1 MRKRIL
7 ITGGFGYFGSSL
19 AKRLIW
25 DHEVILAGRLA
36 SSGAVVIPARTLYF
50 RAVRELAAEH
60 AAEAD
65 AIVHLA
71 GGGAPGGQSSDA
83 AAALRDN
90 VESAA
95 HIASI
100 APPGCRLILA
110 STIYTYGT
118 GSRPFVESDT
128 LRPDTLYGQLK
139 AVAEA
144 VWRQRGGT
152 SLRFA
157 HIYGVG
163 SGVDF
168 GRTGV
173 TEKLARAAVGGSPF
187 EMHGD
192 GSQRI
197 DLVHIDDACSA
208 VEAALVA
215 PELPPAVNVGGGAV
229 AVADLVRAF
238 GVDIAALHCQ
248 SCGDAMEYIHL
259 EGSNA
264 DRRGCMQCRRCGA
277 RSAGTYLDQSRAM
290 DISLAKQALGWVPKV
305 ALADGAKGLIEMM
318 RGAR

>member
-1 MRKRIL
+1 MKVL
-7 ITGGFGYFGSSL
+7 ITGAHGYLGLALCHWL
-19 AKRLIW
+19 AK
-25 DHEVILAGRLA
+25 DGHEVCPSGRPPRQSA
-36 SSGAVVIPARTLYF
+36 RSGVCGGRREVYM
-50 RAVRELAAEH
+50 RAVREITERGASGFE
-60 AAEAD
+60 

-118 GSRPFVESDT
+118 GPRPFVEGDT

-152 SLRFA
+152 ALRFA
-157 HIYGVG
+157 HIYGIG

-168 GRTGV
+168 GRDGV
-173 TEKLARAAVGGSPF
+173 TERLARAAVGGAPF

-197 DLVHIDDACSA
+197 DLVHIDDACAA

-215 PELPPAVNVGGGAV
+215 PELPPAVNIGGGAAVTV
-229 AVADLVRAF
+229 AELMRAF
-238 GVDIAALHCQ
+238 GAAPATVYADCVQ
-248 SCGDAMEYIHL
+248 SLATR
-259 EGSNA
+259 A
-264 DRRGCMQCRRCGA
+264 PGA
-277 RSAGTYLDQSRAM
+277 YGELRAM
-290 DISLAKQALGWVPKV
+290 DISLAKQALGWTPKV

-318 RGAR
+318 RGAK